1 MPGKSQN
8 RGRLTAYCHP
18 PTAYSR
24 RSGERRGSPVILASR
39 ARVPARRG
47 RVNPAARAH
56 VQCLRPAGGVKVSGP
71 RDLRAHPRR
80 VAAKG
85 SEDEKTMGVW
95 ARLKRSLRAV
105 FGGIIEK
112 TEDPELILQQTI
124 RDMRDRVPELNNS
137 VAQVMATEK
146 LLAKNKERLET
157 QVVDLDSKIRA
168 SGKMGRDDIATA
180 YIGQVQQGQ
189 LNLQK
194 ASQQLEHAN
203 LASKQALKARD
214 NYVLQMQRRTA
225 EAMQLIN
232 QSKQAKL
239 QEQLAQ
245 TMESFELGDDAS
257 TSNEMRDKID
267 RRAAAAEAKMQL
279 GAASVDTQM
288 QDIEREAMDMQLQ
301 DKLLAYK
308 RDMGLLGTG
317 TSAPAPQALPAEGE
331 TTSGGQNGTGGGH
344 VS

>member
-1 MPGKSQN
+1 M
-8 RGRLTAYCHP
+8 
-18 PTAYSR
+18 
-24 RSGERRGSPVILASR
+24 
-39 ARVPARRG
+39 
-47 RVNPAARAH
+47 
-56 VQCLRPAGGVKVSGP
+56 
-71 RDLRAHPRR
+71 
-80 VAAKG
+80 
-85 SEDEKTMGVW
+85 
-95 ARLKRSLRAV
+95 KRSVRAL

-168 SGKMGRDDIATA
+168 SVKMGRDDIATA
-180 YIGQVQQGQ
+180 YIGQLQQAQ
-189 LNLQK
+189 LDLQK
-194 ASQQLEHAN
+194 TSQQLEHAN

-214 NYVLQMQRRTA
+214 NYVLQMKRRSA

-257 TSNEMRDKID
+257 TFNEMRDKID

-279 GAASVDTQM
+279 GAANVDTQM
-288 QDIEREAMDMQLQ
+288 QDIEREAMNMQLE

-308 RDMGLLGTG
+308 RDLGLLGPATG
-317 TSAPAPQALPAEGE
+317 AAAPQALPAEGE
-331 TTSGGQNGTGGGH
+331 TTTSGGHNGTGGH
-344 VS
+344 TS

>member
-1 MPGKSQN
+1 
-8 RGRLTAYCHP
+8 
-18 PTAYSR
+18 
-24 RSGERRGSPVILASR
+24 
-39 ARVPARRG
+39 
-47 RVNPAARAH
+47 
-56 VQCLRPAGGVKVSGP
+56 
-71 RDLRAHPRR
+71 
-80 VAAKG
+80 
-85 SEDEKTMGVW
+85 MGLW
-95 ARLKRSLRAV
+95 TRMKRTVRAV

-146 LLAKNKERLET
+146 LLAKNKERLES

-168 SGKMGRDDIATA
+168 SVKMGRDDIATA
-180 YIGQVQQGQ
+180 YIGQLQQAQ
-189 LNLQK
+189 IDLQK
-194 ASQQLEHAN
+194 TSQQLEHAN

-245 TMESFELGDDAS
+245 TMESFQLGDDAS
-257 TSNEMRDKID
+257 TFNEMRDKID

-288 QDIEREAMDMQLQ
+288 QEIEREALDMQLA
-301 DKLLAYK
+301 DKLLSYK
-308 RDMGLLGTG
+308 RDMGLLGEG
-317 TSAPAPQALPAEGE
+317 SAASAPQALPAEGE
-331 TTSGGQNGTGGGH
+331 TSSGNNGTGG
-344 VS
+344 SRTM

>member
-1 MPGKSQN
+1 
-8 RGRLTAYCHP
+8 
-18 PTAYSR
+18 
-24 RSGERRGSPVILASR
+24 
-39 ARVPARRG
+39 
-47 RVNPAARAH
+47 
-56 VQCLRPAGGVKVSGP
+56 
-71 RDLRAHPRR
+71 
-80 VAAKG
+80 
-85 SEDEKTMGVW
+85 MGVW
-95 ARLKRSLRAV
+95 TRMKRSMRAL

-168 SGKMGRDDIATA
+168 SVKMGRDDIATA
-180 YIGQVQQGQ
+180 YIGQLQQAQ
-189 LNLQK
+189 LDLQK
-194 ASQQLEHAN
+194 TSQQLEHATG
-203 LASKQALKARD
+203 ASKQALKARD

-245 TMESFELGDDAS
+245 TMESFQLGDDAS
-257 TSNEMRDKID
+257 TFNEMRDKID

-279 GAASVDTQM
+279 GSANVDTQM
-288 QDIEREAMDMQLQ
+288 QDIEREALDMQLQ

-308 RDMGLLGTG
+308 KDMGLLGAG
-317 TSAPAPQALPAEGE
+317 GSSAPQALPAEGE
-331 TTSGGQNGTGGGH
+331 TGGQNGTGGGR
-344 VS
+344 VN

>member
-1 MPGKSQN
+1 
-8 RGRLTAYCHP
+8 
-18 PTAYSR
+18 
-24 RSGERRGSPVILASR
+24 
-39 ARVPARRG
+39 
-47 RVNPAARAH
+47 
-56 VQCLRPAGGVKVSGP
+56 
-71 RDLRAHPRR
+71 
-80 VAAKG
+80 
-85 SEDEKTMGVW
+85 MGVW
-95 ARLKRSLRAV
+95 TRMKRSMRAL

-168 SGKMGRDDIATA
+168 SVKMGRDDIATA
-180 YIGQVQQGQ
+180 YIGQLQQAQ
-189 LNLQK
+189 LDLQK
-194 ASQQLEHAN
+194 TSQQLEHAN

-214 NYVLQMQRRTA
+214 NYVLQMQRRTS

-245 TMESFELGDDAS
+245 TMESFQLGDDAS
-257 TSNEMRDKID
+257 TFNERRDKID

-279 GAASVDTQM
+279 GSASVDTQM
-288 QDIEREAMDMQLQ
+288 QEIEREALDMQLQ

-308 RDMGLLGTG
+308 RDMGLVGPATG
-317 TSAPAPQALPAEGE
+317 TAAPKALPEGA
-331 TTSGGQNGTGGGH
+331 TAA
-344 VS
+344 

>member
-1 MPGKSQN
+1 
-8 RGRLTAYCHP
+8 
-18 PTAYSR
+18 
-24 RSGERRGSPVILASR
+24 
-39 ARVPARRG
+39 
-47 RVNPAARAH
+47 
-56 VQCLRPAGGVKVSGP
+56 
-71 RDLRAHPRR
+71 
-80 VAAKG
+80 
-85 SEDEKTMGVW
+85 MGLW
-95 ARLKRSLRAV
+95 TRMKRSVRAL

-146 LLAKNKERLET
+146 LLAKNKERLES

-168 SGKMGRDDIATA
+168 SVKMGRDDIATA
-180 YIGQVQQGQ
+180 YIGQLQQAQ
-189 LNLQK
+189 VDLQK
-194 ASQQLEHAN
+194 TGQQLEHATS
-203 LASKQALKARD
+203 ASKQALKARD

-245 TMESFELGDDAS
+245 TMESFQLGDDAS
-257 TSNEMRDKID
+257 TFNEMRDKID

-288 QDIEREAMDMQLQ
+288 QEIEREALDMQLQ

-308 RDMGLLGTG
+308 RDMGLLGPATG
-317 TSAPAPQALPAEGE
+317 TAAPKALPEGE
-331 TTSGGQNGTGGGH
+331 TAAGGNNGTG
-344 VS
+344 

>member
-1 MPGKSQN
+1 
-8 RGRLTAYCHP
+8 
-18 PTAYSR
+18 
-24 RSGERRGSPVILASR
+24 
-39 ARVPARRG
+39 
-47 RVNPAARAH
+47 
-56 VQCLRPAGGVKVSGP
+56 
-71 RDLRAHPRR
+71 
-80 VAAKG
+80 
-85 SEDEKTMGVW
+85 MGLW
-95 ARLKRSLRAV
+95 TRMKRSVRAL

-157 QVVDLDSKIRA
+157 QQVDLDSKIRA
-168 SGKMGRDDIATA
+168 SVKMGRDDIATA
-180 YIGQVQQGQ
+180 YIGQLQQVQID
-189 LNLQK
+189 LQK
-194 ASQQLEHAN
+194 TAQQLEHAN
-203 LASKQALKARD
+203 NASKQALKARD

-245 TMESFELGDDAS
+245 TMESFQLGDDAS
-257 TSNEMRDKID
+257 TFNEMRDKID

-279 GAASVDTQM
+279 GSASVDTQM
-288 QDIEREAMDMQLQ
+288 QEIEREALDMQLA

-308 RDMGLLGTG
+308 RDMGLLGAG
-317 TSAPAPQALPAEGE
+317 SNAPQTQALPAEGE
-331 TTSGGQNGTGGGH
+331 TTGGGQNGTGGR
-344 VS
+344 

>member
-1 MPGKSQN
+1 
-8 RGRLTAYCHP
+8 
-18 PTAYSR
+18 
-24 RSGERRGSPVILASR
+24 
-39 ARVPARRG
+39 
-47 RVNPAARAH
+47 
-56 VQCLRPAGGVKVSGP
+56 
-71 RDLRAHPRR
+71 
-80 VAAKG
+80 
-85 SEDEKTMGVW
+85 MGLW
-95 ARLKRSLRAV
+95 TRMKRSMRAL

-168 SGKMGRDDIATA
+168 SVKMGRDDIATA
-180 YIGQVQQGQ
+180 YIGQLQQAQ
-189 LNLQK
+189 VDLQK
-194 ASQQLEHAN
+194 TSQQLEHAN

-245 TMESFELGDDAS
+245 TMESFQLGDDAS
-257 TSNEMRDKID
+257 TFNEMRDKID

-279 GAASVDTQM
+279 GSANVDTKM

-301 DKLLAYK
+301 DKLLSYK
-308 RDMGLLGTG
+308 RDMGLLGAG
-317 TSAPAPQALPAEGE
+317 SSSAPATQALPAEGE
-331 TTSGGQNGTGGGH
+331 TTTGGQNGTGGGH
-344 VS
+344 SG

>member
-1 MPGKSQN
+1 
-8 RGRLTAYCHP
+8 
-18 PTAYSR
+18 
-24 RSGERRGSPVILASR
+24 
-39 ARVPARRG
+39 
-47 RVNPAARAH
+47 
-56 VQCLRPAGGVKVSGP
+56 
-71 RDLRAHPRR
+71 
-80 VAAKG
+80 
-85 SEDEKTMGVW
+85 MGLW
-95 ARLKRSLRAV
+95 TRMKRSVRSL

-168 SGKMGRDDIATA
+168 SVKMGRDDIATA
-180 YIGQVQQGQ
+180 YIGQLQQAQ
-189 LNLQK
+189 LDLQK
-194 ASQQLEHAN
+194 TSQQLEHAGA
-203 LASKQALKARD
+203 ASKQALKARD

-245 TMESFELGDDAS
+245 TMESFQLGDDAS
-257 TSNEMRDKID
+257 TFNEMRDKID

-279 GAASVDTQM
+279 GSASVDTQM
-288 QDIEREAMDMQLQ
+288 QEIEREALDMQLA

-317 TSAPAPQALPAEGE
+317 STAPTPQALPAEGE
-331 TTSGGQNGTGGGH
+331 TTTTTGGQNGTGGN
-344 VS
+344 